1 MKKIKF
7 FNLDCHISVIAD
19 LKTIFEDLGH
29 SVTSWSISGHNWIF
43 DRAPNSLDVINPQN
57 WKSLDDNMCERFYL
71 RYKDELSIY
80 DAFICTYPPAF
91 SMLYEK
97 FNKPI
102 LCHIPIRYEVPFSN
116 NKELWEKFNLF
127 LKKNID
133 NKLLIPVAN
142 SMYDKKY
149 FEFFVDRNCDYIPNL
164 CEYTNTKWNPQRD
177 EFLQYGFT
185 NLNLG
190 SNIIHKDSL
199 GKYKWDEIT
208 KFKGIILI
216 PYNVS
221 TMSLFEYYT
230 SNIPLFCPSKK
241 LMNELY
247 TKSLVLSQL
256 TWNQTFSL
264 RPGSVI
270 DCLRTNDPN
279 DYIKFEIISEWINYS
294 DFYNEE
300 WLPYIT
306 YFDTFEEL
314 KDKLQNVNLFEIS
327 KKMETYN
334 QQRKKKVY
342 DFWKTTIEKL

>member
-43 DRAPNSLDVINPQN
+43 NRLPNSLDVINSQN
-57 WKSLDDNMCERFYL
+57 WKNLDDNMCERFYQ

-127 LKKNID
+127 LKNNID

-149 FEFFVDRNCDYIPNL
+149 FEFFVDRNCEYIPNL

-190 SNIIHKDSL
+190 SNIVHKDSL
-199 GKYKWDEIT
+199 GKYKWEEIT

-264 RPGSVI
+264 QSGSVI

-314 KDKLQNVNLFEIS
+314 KDKLLNVNLFEIS
-327 KKMETYN
+327 KKMENYN
-334 QQRKKKVY
+334 QQRKNKVY